1 MTETATEEWG
11 SEESHP
17 HAQDSQHAVAH
28 THAAEEL
35 TPQKQQALLTFHRT
49 CWEEMTWR
57 RNAGYRTVI
66 LGLAYCGLLLA
77 TVAYH
82 PLGLYVRL
90 CLAAVMAL
98 ASGFGAGYLTGNYR
112 DYMAAAARM
121 VRIEEYLGAFE
132 HDYLGSLG
140 ALMPEARRT
149 WPSTPLSHD
158 HVSLW
163 SVITFAAGGLGTA
176 AALLLMS

>member
-11 SEESHP
+11 SEQSHP
-17 HAQDSQHAVAH
+17 HGQDSQHAVAH
-28 THAAEEL
+28 AHAAEDL

-77 TVAYH
+77 IIAYH
-82 PLGLYVRL
+82 PLSLHVRL

-112 DYMAAAARM
+112 DYMSAAARM
-121 VRIEEYLGAFE
+121 VKIEEYLGAFE
-132 HDYLGSLG
+132 HDYLGQLG

-149 WPSTPLSHD
+149 WPSTPLSQD
-158 HVSLW
+158 QVCLW
-163 SVITFAAGGLGTA
+163 SVITFAAAGLGTA
-176 AALLLMS
+176 AAILLM